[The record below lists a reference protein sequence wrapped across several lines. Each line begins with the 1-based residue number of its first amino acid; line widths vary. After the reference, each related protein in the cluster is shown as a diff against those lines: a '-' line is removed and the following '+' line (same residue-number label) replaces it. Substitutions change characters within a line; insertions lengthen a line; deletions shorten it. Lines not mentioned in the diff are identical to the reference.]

1 MSPSLSSVA
10 NCDYACAM
18 SKIGFWEAVL
28 GDVGYFERQ
37 AINDNAEGMS
47 MILGSQAAGDEFLSG
62 QTRKLFA
69 LDMAQSKELAR
80 LRTMVRV
87 LSEAVTELGFD
98 RDRLATRM
106 DDALDDLESEKT
118 MRQGSFNPDGSGP
131 YRSGTASQAEEPR
144 TTCTVCKT
152 DVLLRRSNITENGQS
167 CDRCFYAR

>member
-1 MSPSLSSVA
+1 
-10 NCDYACAM
+10 M
-18 SKIGFWEAVL
+18 SKIGFWESVF
-28 GDVGYFERQ
+28 GDVGYFERE

-47 MILGSQAAGDEFLSG
+47 MMLDAQFAGDEFLSG

-98 RDRLATRM
+98 RERLATRM

-118 MRQGSFNPDGSGP
+118 MRQGSFNPDGGP
-131 YRSGTASQAEEPR
+131 YRAGVEGQADEPR
-144 TTCTVCKT
+144 TTCTVCKA
-152 DVLLRRSNITENGQS
+152 DVLLRRSNITETGQS
-167 CDRCFYAR
+167 CDRCFYSRLE